1 MNSAGYPKCNSMDL
15 GVTRAVWV
23 MAGTVVGSPQG
34 ELRIASYYKLA
45 RCIICYIRPQTEEN
59 WASRPLCHTQTSD
72 RRVSSWVGDHQRI
85 RAVVCFVFSFYF
97 YFLPPLGK
105 PGRWHGTC
113 ELGENWRACL
123 ATLMLAQTVV
133 PSDGT
138 YTIRISLFMR
148 V

>member
-1 MNSAGYPKCNSMDL
+1 
-15 GVTRAVWV
+15 

-45 RCIICYIRPQTEEN
+45 RCFVCYIRPQTEEN

-97 YFLPPLGK
+97 YFLPGNRLESRVGGMGHLNFAK
-105 PGRWHGTC
+105 I
-113 ELGENWRACL
+113 GENWRACL

>member
-1 MNSAGYPKCNSMDL
+1 
-15 GVTRAVWV
+15 

-45 RCIICYIRPQTEEN
+45 RCLIYYIRPQTEEN

-97 YFLPPLGK
+97 YFLPGNRLESRVG
-105 PGRWHGTC
+105 GMGHLNFC
-113 ELGENWRACL
+113 ENWRKL
-123 ATLMLAQTVV
+123 ASLFGNVDVGANGRPVGRDVYHSNELVHASLTAYA
-133 PSDGT
+133 PSDG
-138 YTIRISLFMR
+138 
-148 V
+148 VEK